1 MFTSRA
7 EHRLFLREDNAD
19 FRLTKIGWELGIIS
33 TENYSNFKKKQVAIS
48 SLLKKTK
55 KVKIN
60 PTPKIQ
66 RELDKIGEN
75 RLKKDVKIFDLLKRP
90 NLNFVKLSKC
100 NFFKEKIDLRNF
112 SKEVL
117 DQVQILIKYE
127 GYLIRQNQELKH
139 IKKLDRINLPDNL
152 EFSQIPG
159 LSTEVV
165 ENLEKAR
172 PTNLGEA
179 SRISGITP
187 AAVSILRIHL
197 HTKQAA

>member
-1 MFTSRA
+1 M
-7 EHRLFLREDNAD
+7 
-19 FRLTKIGWELGIIS
+19 
-33 TENYSNFKKKQVAIS
+33 
-48 SLLKKTK
+48 
-55 KVKIN
+55 
-60 PTPKIQ
+60 
-66 RELDKIGEN
+66 
-75 RLKKDVKIFDLLKRP
+75 
-90 NLNFVKLSKC
+90 
-100 NFFKEKIDLRNF
+100 
-112 SKEVL
+112 EVL

-179 SRISGITP
+179 SRISGVTP